1 MAIEFL
7 QRSGPI
13 LSAFFTIVAT
23 ASGAIAQ
30 NARAEVPNEKSLRDL
45 RVNNVPAMP
54 SGQASP
60 TTGSARTV
68 GVKERSWTGTLFLRK
83 SLRFPIA
90 SEEAFEEEDLR
101 ITSIS
106 GRGQRPLTPTLRACK
121 TICVSFK
128 EERSQPSTEASTNNP
143 SARANED
150 TPPETF
156 IIERF
161 EFEGNTAFSAE
172 KLSEELAEFV
182 GKAIAFAQLLQAEAK
197 ITELYVDAGYIN
209 SGAIIPAQTLTDGT
223 VTVQI
228 IEGGIEDLKVTGTRR
243 LRNNY
248 VRSRLDLAA
257 RAPLNQNK
265 IVEALQ
271 LLVLDPR
278 IENISADLSAGSRP
292 ELSLLEVTVAEAN
305 PFTAELFVDNGRAP
319 SVGSFRRGIR
329 LNHANLLGFG
339 DTLSASYT
347 NTEGSNALDLN
358 YSIPVN
364 ARNGTISIGGGF
376 TDTEVIEPPFDRVDI
391 TGDSRYL
398 EFGLRQPIVQSPTK
412 ELVLGLTFARQES
425 QTSLLGEDFPLSPG
439 ADEDGETKVS
449 AIRFFQEWTGRNR
462 SQVFAARSQFS
473 LGIGAFDATVNSE
486 PPDGRFFSWRG
497 QAQLVRRLPADS
509 LLVVRSD
516 VQLAPRAIV
525 PLEQFGLGG
534 LGSIRGYR
542 QDVLLT
548 DNGAFASAEWRV
560 PVLKVEK
567 IEGVLQ
573 VAPFVDAGVAWNSS
587 ERPDPDPNTAIG
599 IGLGLQWQMADKLR
613 ARIDWGFPLI
623 DVDSRDRTWQENG
636 FYFSVDFKPF

>member
-13 LSAFFTIVAT
+13 LLALFTILASAF
-23 ASGAIAQ
+23 GALAQ
-30 NARAEVPNEKSLRDL
+30 TARAEGP
-45 RVNNVPAMP
+45 
-54 SGQASP
+54 
-60 TTGSARTV
+60 
-68 GVKERSWTGTLFLRK
+68 KEK
-83 SLRFPIA
+83 SLRFPLA
-90 SEEAFEEEDLR
+90 SEEAFE
-101 ITSIS
+101 
-106 GRGQRPLTPTLRACK
+106 
-121 TICVSFK
+121 

-143 SARANED
+143 STRANED
-150 TPPETF
+150 APPESF
-156 IIERF
+156 IIEQF
-161 EFEGNTAFSAE
+161 QFEGNTAFSAE
-172 KLSEELAEFV
+172 ELSEELAEFV
-182 GKAIAFAQLLQAEAK
+182 GKPIAFAQLLQAEAK

-209 SGAIIPAQTLTDGT
+209 SGAIIPAQTLTDGI

-243 LRNNY
+243 LRSNY
-248 VRSRLDLAA
+248 VRSRLALAA
-257 RAPLNQNK
+257 REPLNQNK

-292 ELSLLEVTVAEAN
+292 ELSLLEVAIAEAN
-305 PFTAELFVDNGRAP
+305 PFNAELFVDNGRAP

-347 NTEGSNALDLN
+347 NTEGSNALDLS
-358 YSIPVN
+358 YSIPLN

-439 ADEDGETKVS
+439 ADDDGETKIS

-516 VQLAPRAIV
+516 LQLAPRAIV

-560 PVLKVEK
+560 PVLKVDK

-573 VAPFVDAGVAWNSS
+573 VAPFIDAGVAWNSS
-587 ERPDPDPNTAIG
+587 DRPDPDPNTAIG
-599 IGLGLQWQMADKLR
+599 VGLGLQWQMADKLR

-636 FYFSVDFKPF
+636 FYFSIDFKPF

>member
-1 MAIEFL
+1 MAIELL
-7 QRSGPI
+7 QRSGPV
-13 LSAFFTIVAT
+13 LSALFTILAS
-23 ASGAIAQ
+23 ASGAFAQ
-30 NARAEVPNEKSLRDL
+30 TMITEVPNKNENENGL
-45 RVNNVPAMP
+45 RV
-54 SGQASP
+54 
-60 TTGSARTV
+60 
-68 GVKERSWTGTLFLRK
+68 
-83 SLRFPIA
+83 
-90 SEEAFEEEDLR
+90 
-101 ITSIS
+101 
-106 GRGQRPLTPTLRACK
+106 PLTPLISVEA
-121 TICVSFK
+121 SM
-128 EERSQPSTEASTNNP
+128 EGRSQPSTNNSSINNP
-143 SARANED
+143 AALPNENA
-150 TPPETF
+150 PPENF
-156 IIERF
+156 MVELF

-172 KLSEELAEFV
+172 RLSEELAEFV
-182 GKAIAFAQLLQAEAK
+182 GKPIAFAQLLQAEAK
-197 ITELYVDAGYIN
+197 ITELYVNAGYIN
-209 SGAIIPAQTLTDGT
+209 SGAIIPAQTLTGGT

-228 IEGGIEDLKVTGTRR
+228 VEGGLEDLKVTGTRR
-243 LRNNY
+243 LRSNY
-248 VRSRLDLAA
+248 VRNRLALAA
-257 RAPLNQNK
+257 RDPLNQNK

-319 SVGSFRRGIR
+319 SVGSVRRGVR
-329 LNHANLLGFG
+329 LNHTNILGFG

-347 NTEGSNALDLN
+347 NTEGSNALDLS
-358 YSIPVN
+358 YSIPFN
-364 ARNGTISIGGGF
+364 ARNGTIFIGGGF

-398 EFGLRQPIVQSPTK
+398 ELGLRQPILQSPTK
-412 ELVLGLTFARQES
+412 ELAMGLTFSRQES

-439 ADEDGETKVS
+439 ADDNGETRVS
-449 AIRFFQEWTGRNR
+449 AIRFFQEWTQRSR

-473 LGIGAFDATVNSE
+473 LGIGAFDATVNSS

-516 VQLAPRAIV
+516 LQLAPRAIV

-548 DNGAFASAEWRV
+548 DNGAFASVEWRV
-560 PVLKVEK
+560 PILKVEK
-567 IEGVLQ
+567 IQGVLQ

-587 ERPDPDPNTAIG
+587 DRLDPDPNRAIG
-599 IGLGLQWQMADKLR
+599 VGLGLQWQMADKLR
-613 ARIDWGFPLI
+613 ARIDWGFPLV